1 MINKLKTKTHDGRG
15 ILEEISPGRNNLND
29 KNLNN
34 SNSKSI
40 LDEIRRSNHYNGT
53 GPGDYNLP
61 SLTGGNKM
69 PDSRN

>member
-1 MINKLKTKTHDGRG
+1 MINKLKTKTHEGRG
-15 ILEEISPGRNNLND
+15 ILEEISPSRNIIQD
-29 KNLNN
+29 KSLKV
-34 SNSKSI
+34 SNSRSI

-69 PDSRN
+69 IDSRN